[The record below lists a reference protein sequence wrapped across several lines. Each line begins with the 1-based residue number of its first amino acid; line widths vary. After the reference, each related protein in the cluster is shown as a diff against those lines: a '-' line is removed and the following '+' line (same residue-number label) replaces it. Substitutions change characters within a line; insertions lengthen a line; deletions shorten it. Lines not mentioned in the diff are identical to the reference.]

1 MVATPVWD
9 GVMLYLGDLEVI
21 VSEDSH
27 FLEGEVML

>member
-9 GVMLYLGDLEVI
+9 GVMLYLRDFEVI